1 MNNNVLK
8 ILAGVLALG
17 AVIVALIGIRLSGE
31 PSTPTTQAASSPAA
45 PAASASAH
53 FVVAARDIQAGH
65 MLESADVR
73 LETAA
78 SAPQGSL
85 GSVQQALGQVS
96 SRDIAKDAPLLLDAI
111 APESLSALLQPG
123 ERAVALQIDEVIGV
137 GGFAKPGD
145 FVDVMQFMGATRE
158 NQDTSFA
165 QVLVRRAR
173 ILTFG
178 DATQID
184 QAPATA
190 SGQAT
195 QEAMRE
201 TGAQAAVQAR
211 ERRQSLRSA
220 VLAVRERDASALM
233 LAANTGVLRLAL
245 RPKHE
250 GIESPDAT
258 SGRLT
263 AQVSDLSPTRA
274 KPPAIDGGPAIII
287 QEGSKERRLTRND
300 APAQP

>member
-17 AVIVALIGIRLSGE
+17 AVIVALIGIRLSGT
-31 PSTPTTQAASSPAA
+31 PSAPAATSASAPA
-45 PAASASAH
+45 PAASAR
-53 FVVAARDIQAGH
+53 FVVAARDIQAGR
-65 MLESADVR
+65 MLESADLQ

-78 SAPQGSL
+78 TAPQGSL
-85 GSVQQALGQVS
+85 GSTQQALGQVS
-96 SRDIAKDAPLLLDAI
+96 SRDITKGAPVLMDAL

-123 ERAVALQIDEVIGV
+123 ERAVAVQVDEVIGV

-145 FVDVMQFMGATRE
+145 FVDVLQFMGATRE

-184 QAPATA
+184 QAPTTA
-190 SGQAT
+190 SDQAT

-201 TGAQAAVQAR
+201 TGAQAALQAR

-220 VLAVRERDASALM
+220 VLAVRESDASALM
-233 LAANTGVLRLAL
+233 LAANTGLLRLAL

-250 GIESPDAT
+250 GTEPQDAT
-258 SGRLT
+258 AGRLT
-263 AQVSDLSPTRA
+263 TRVSDLSPTRT
-274 KPPAIDGGPAIII
+274 KPAATDVGAPIII

>member
-17 AVIVALIGIRLSGE
+17 AVVVALIGIRLSGE
-31 PSTPTTQAASSPAA
+31 PATPTTQAASAPAA
-45 PAASASAH
+45 PASAH
-53 FVVAARDIQAGH
+53 FVVAARDIRAGH
-65 MLESADVR
+65 MLESADVQ

-85 GSVQQALGQVS
+85 ASTQQALGQVS
-96 SRDIAKDAPLLLDAI
+96 SRDITKGTPVLLDAI

-123 ERAVALQIDEVIGV
+123 ERAVAVQVDEVIGV

-184 QAPATA
+184 QAPT
-190 SGQAT
+190 STGGQAT

-201 TGAQAAVQAR
+201 TGAQAALQAR

-220 VLAVRERDASALM
+220 VLAVRESDASALM

-250 GIESPDAT
+250 GVESPDAT

-263 AQVSDLSPTRA
+263 TRVSDLSPVRA
-274 KPPAIDGGPAIII
+274 KPPVPEGGPAIII

>member
-17 AVIVALIGIRLSGE
+17 AVVVALIGVRLSGE
-31 PSTPTTQAASSPAA
+31 PATPSTQAASAPAA
-45 PAASASAH
+45 PASAQ
-53 FVVAARDIQAGH
+53 FVVAARDIRAGH
-65 MLESADVR
+65 MLESADVQ

-85 GSVQQALGQVS
+85 ASTQQALGQVS
-96 SRDIAKDAPLLLDAI
+96 SRDITKGTPVLLDAI

-123 ERAVALQIDEVIGV
+123 ERAVAVQVDEVIGV

-184 QAPATA
+184 QAPT
-190 SGQAT
+190 STGGQAT

-201 TGAQAAVQAR
+201 TGAQAALQAR

-220 VLAVRERDASALM
+220 VLAVRENDASALM

-250 GIESPDAT
+250 GVESPDAT

-263 AQVSDLSPTRA
+263 TRVSDLSPVRA
-274 KPPAIDGGPAIII
+274 KPPVPEGGPAIII

>member
-17 AVIVALIGIRLSGE
+17 AVIVALIGIRLSGT
-31 PSTPTTQAASSPAA
+31 PSAPAATAASAPA
-45 PAASASAH
+45 PAASAR
-53 FVVAARDIQAGH
+53 FVVAARDIQAGR
-65 MLESADVR
+65 MLESADLQ

-78 SAPQGSL
+78 TAPQGSL
-85 GSVQQALGQVS
+85 GSTQQALGQVS
-96 SRDIAKDAPLLLDAI
+96 SRDITKGAPVLMDAL

-123 ERAVALQIDEVIGV
+123 ERAVAVQVDEVIGV

-145 FVDVMQFMGATRE
+145 FVDVLQFMGATRE

-184 QAPATA
+184 QAPTTA
-190 SGQAT
+190 SDQAT

-201 TGAQAAVQAR
+201 TGAQAALQAR

-220 VLAVRERDASALM
+220 VLAVRESDASALM
-233 LAANTGVLRLAL
+233 LAANTGLLRLAL

-250 GIESPDAT
+250 GAEPQDAT
-258 SGRLT
+258 AGRLT
-263 AQVSDLSPTRA
+263 TRVSDLSPTRA
-274 KPPAIDGGPAIII
+274 KPAATDVGAPIII

>member
-17 AVIVALIGIRLSGE
+17 AVIVALIGIRLSGA
-31 PSTPTTQAASSPAA
+31 PSAPAATAASAPA
-45 PAASASAH
+45 PAASAR
-53 FVVAARDIQAGH
+53 FVVAARDIQAGR
-65 MLESADVR
+65 MLESADVQ

-85 GSVQQALGQVS
+85 GSTQQAIGQVS
-96 SRDIAKDAPLLLDAI
+96 SRDITKGTPVLLDAI

-123 ERAVALQIDEVIGV
+123 ERAVAVQVDEVIGV
-137 GGFAKPGD
+137 GGFARPGD
-145 FVDVMQFMGATRE
+145 FVDVLQFMGATRE

-184 QAPATA
+184 QAAPTA
-190 SGQAT
+190 QGQAT

-201 TGAQAAVQAR
+201 TGAQAALQAR

-220 VLAVRERDASALM
+220 VLAVRESEEIGDRLDNVVCYEHLVSAVQELVDSGHVNLVETLAERIAGLCLDDPRVRTARVRVEKLDVFANAASVGVEIERY
-233 LAANTGVLRLAL
+233 AAT
-245 RPKHE
+245 
-250 GIESPDAT
+250 I
-258 SGRLT
+258 
-263 AQVSDLSPTRA
+263 
-274 KPPAIDGGPAIII
+274 
-287 QEGSKERRLTRND
+287 
-300 APAQP
+300 

>member
-17 AVIVALIGIRLSGE
+17 AVIVALIGIRLSGA
-31 PSTPTTQAASSPAA
+31 PSAPAATAASAPA
-45 PAASASAH
+45 PAASAR
-53 FVVAARDIQAGH
+53 FVVAARDIQAGR
-65 MLESADVR
+65 MLESADVQ

-85 GSVQQALGQVS
+85 GSTQQAIGQVS
-96 SRDIAKDAPLLLDAI
+96 SRDITKGTPVLLDAI

-123 ERAVALQIDEVIGV
+123 ERAVAVQVDEVIGV
-137 GGFAKPGD
+137 GGFARPGD
-145 FVDVMQFMGATRE
+145 FVDVLQFMGATRE

-184 QAPATA
+184 QAAPTA
-190 SGQAT
+190 QGQAT

-201 TGAQAAVQAR
+201 TGAQAALQAR

-220 VLAVRERDASALM
+220 VLAVRESEASALM
-233 LAANTGVLRLAL
+233 LAANTGLLRLAL

-250 GIESPDAT
+250 GSEPPDLA

-263 AQVSDLSPTRA
+263 TRVSDLSPMRA
-274 KPPAIDGGPAIII
+274 KPAATDAGSPIII

>member
-8 ILAGVLALG
+8 VLAGVLALG
-17 AVIVALIGIRLSGE
+17 AVIVALIGIRLSGT
-31 PSTPTTQAASSPAA
+31 PSAPAATAASAPA
-45 PAASASAH
+45 PAASAR
-53 FVVAARDIQAGH
+53 FVVAARDIQAGR
-65 MLESADVR
+65 MLESADLQ

-78 SAPQGSL
+78 TAPQGSL
-85 GSVQQALGQVS
+85 GSTQQALGQVS
-96 SRDIAKDAPLLLDAI
+96 SRDITKGAPVLMDAL

-123 ERAVALQIDEVIGV
+123 ERAVAVQVDEVIGV

-145 FVDVMQFMGATRE
+145 FVDVLQFMGATRE

-184 QAPATA
+184 QAPTTA

-201 TGAQAAVQAR
+201 TGAQAALQAR

-220 VLAVRERDASALM
+220 VLAVRESDASALM
-233 LAANTGVLRLAL
+233 LAANTGLLRLAL

-250 GIESPDAT
+250 GAEPQDVAAT
-258 SGRLT
+258 RLT
-263 AQVSDLSPTRA
+263 TRVSDLSPVRA
-274 KPPAIDGGPAIII
+274 KPAATDVGSPIII

>member
-17 AVIVALIGIRLSGE
+17 AVIVALIGIRLSGA
-31 PSTPTTQAASSPAA
+31 PSKPDATAASAPA
-45 PAASASAH
+45 PAASAR
-53 FVVAARDIQAGH
+53 FVVAARDIQAGR
-65 MLESADVR
+65 MLESADLQ
-73 LETAA
+73 LETAT
-78 SAPQGSL
+78 SPPQGSL
-85 GSVQQALGQVS
+85 GSTQQALGQVS
-96 SRDIAKDAPLLLDAI
+96 SRDITKGAPVLMDAL

-123 ERAVALQIDEVIGV
+123 ERAVAVQVDEVIGV

-145 FVDVMQFMGATRE
+145 FVDVLQFMGATRE

-184 QAPATA
+184 QAPTTA

-201 TGAQAAVQAR
+201 TGAQAALQAR

-220 VLAVRERDASALM
+220 VLAVRESDASALM
-233 LAANTGVLRLAL
+233 LAANTGLLRLAL

-250 GIESPDAT
+250 GAEPQDAAA
-258 SGRLT
+258 GRLT
-263 AQVSDLSPTRA
+263 TRVSDLSPTRA
-274 KPPAIDGGPAIII
+274 KPAATDVGSPIII

>member
-31 PSTPTTQAASSPAA
+31 PSAPAQQAASAPAA
-45 PAASASAH
+45 PASAH
-53 FVVAARDIQAGH
+53 FVVAARHIQAGH
-65 MLESADVR
+65 MLESADLQV
-73 LETAA
+73 ETAA

-85 GSVQQALGQVS
+85 ASTQQALGQVS
-96 SRDIAKDAPLLLDAI
+96 SRDIAKGAPVLMDAL
-111 APESLSALLQPG
+111 APESLAALLQPG
-123 ERAVALQIDEVIGV
+123 ERAMAVQVDEVIGV

-145 FVDVMQFMGATRE
+145 FVDVLQFMGATRE
-158 NQDTSFA
+158 NQDNSFA

-184 QAPATA
+184 QAPTTA
-190 SGQAT
+190 GAQAT

-220 VLAVRERDASALM
+220 VLAVRESDASALM

-250 GIESPDAT
+250 GIESPDTT

-263 AQVSDLSPTRA
+263 TQVGDLSPVRA
-274 KPPAIDGGPAIII
+274 KPPATAGGPAIII
-287 QEGSKERRLTRND
+287 QEGSKERRLTSND

>member
-17 AVIVALIGIRLSGE
+17 AVIVALIGIRLSGT
-31 PSTPTTQAASSPAA
+31 PSAPAATSASAPA
-45 PAASASAH
+45 PAASAR
-53 FVVAARDIQAGH
+53 FVVAARDIQAGR
-65 MLESADVR
+65 MLESADLQ
-73 LETAA
+73 LETAT
-78 SAPQGSL
+78 SPPQGSL
-85 GSVQQALGQVS
+85 GSTQQALGQVS
-96 SRDIAKDAPLLLDAI
+96 SRDITKGAPVLMDAL

-123 ERAVALQIDEVIGV
+123 ERAVAVQVDEVIGV

-145 FVDVMQFMGATRE
+145 FVDVLQFMGATRE

-184 QAPATA
+184 QAPTTA
-190 SGQAT
+190 SDQAT

-201 TGAQAAVQAR
+201 TGAQAALQAR

-220 VLAVRERDASALM
+220 VLAVRESDASALM
-233 LAANTGVLRLAL
+233 LAANTGLLRLAL

-250 GIESPDAT
+250 GTEPQDAT
-258 SGRLT
+258 AGRLT
-263 AQVSDLSPTRA
+263 TRVSDLSPTRA
-274 KPPAIDGGPAIII
+274 KPAATDVGAPIII

>member
-17 AVIVALIGIRLSGE
+17 AVIVALIGIRLSGA
-31 PSTPTTQAASSPAA
+31 PSAPAATAASAPA
-45 PAASASAH
+45 PAASAR
-53 FVVAARDIQAGH
+53 FVVAARDIQAGR
-65 MLESADVR
+65 MLESADVQ

-85 GSVQQALGQVS
+85 GSTQQAIGQVS
-96 SRDIAKDAPLLLDAI
+96 SRDITKGTPVLLDAI

-123 ERAVALQIDEVIGV
+123 ERAVAVQVDEVIGV
-137 GGFAKPGD
+137 GGFARPGD
-145 FVDVMQFMGATRE
+145 FVDVLQFMGATRE

-178 DATQID
+178 DATQ
-184 QAPATA
+184 
-190 SGQAT
+190 
-195 QEAMRE
+195 EAMRE
-201 TGAQAAVQAR
+201 TGAQAALQAR

-220 VLAVRERDASALM
+220 VLAVRESEASALM
-233 LAANTGVLRLAL
+233 LAANTGLLRLAL

-250 GIESPDAT
+250 GSEPPDLA

-263 AQVSDLSPTRA
+263 TRVSDLSPMRA
-274 KPPAIDGGPAIII
+274 KPAATDAGSPIII

>member
-8 ILAGVLALG
+8 IIAGVLALG
-17 AVIVALIGIRLSGE
+17 AVVVALIGIRLSGE
-31 PSTPTTQAASSPAA
+31 PSSQASQAASA
-45 PAASASAH
+45 PAAAASAQY
-53 FVVAARDIQAGH
+53 VIAARNIQAGH
-65 MLESADVR
+65 MLESADLSV
-73 LETAA
+73 ESAA

-85 GSVQQALGQVS
+85 GSAQQALGQVS
-96 SRDIAKDAPLLLDAI
+96 SRDIAKGAPVLMDAL

-123 ERAVALQIDEVIGV
+123 ERAVAVQVDEVIGV
-137 GGFAKPGD
+137 GGFAQPGD
-145 FVDVMQFMGATRE
+145 FVDVLQFMGPTRE

-165 QVLVRRAR
+165 QVLIRRAR

-184 QAPATA
+184 RAPTSGA
-190 SGQAT
+190 GQAT

-201 TGAQAAVQAR
+201 TGAQAALQAR

-220 VLAVRERDASALM
+220 VLAVRESDASALM
-233 LAANTGVLRLAL
+233 LAANTGALRLSL

-250 GIESPDAT
+250 GIEAPDTTA
-258 SGRLT
+258 GRLT
-263 AQVSDLSPTRA
+263 MRVGDLSPARA
-274 KPPAIDGGPAIII
+274 KPPTNTEGPAIII

-300 APAQP
+300 VPTQP

>member
-17 AVIVALIGIRLSGE
+17 AVVVALIGIRLSGE
-31 PSTPTTQAASSPAA
+31 PATPATQAASAPAA
-45 PAASASAH
+45 PASAH
-53 FVVAARDIQAGH
+53 FVVAARDIRAGH
-65 MLESADVR
+65 MLESADVQ

-85 GSVQQALGQVS
+85 ASTQQALGQVS
-96 SRDIAKDAPLLLDAI
+96 SRDITKGTPVLLDAI

-123 ERAVALQIDEVIGV
+123 ERAVAVQVDEVIGV

-184 QAPATA
+184 QAPT
-190 SGQAT
+190 STGGQAT

-201 TGAQAAVQAR
+201 TGAQAALQAR

-220 VLAVRERDASALM
+220 VLAVRESDASALM

-250 GIESPDAT
+250 GVESPDAT

-263 AQVSDLSPTRA
+263 TRVSDLSPVRA
-274 KPPAIDGGPAIII
+274 KPPVPEGGPAIII

>member
-17 AVIVALIGIRLSGE
+17 AVIVALIGIRLSGT
-31 PSTPTTQAASSPAA
+31 PSAPAATAASAPA
-45 PAASASAH
+45 PAASAR
-53 FVVAARDIQAGH
+53 FVVAARDIQAGR
-65 MLESADVR
+65 MLESADLQ

-78 SAPQGSL
+78 TAPQGSL
-85 GSVQQALGQVS
+85 GSTQQALGQVS
-96 SRDIAKDAPLLLDAI
+96 SRDITKGAPVLMDAL

-123 ERAVALQIDEVIGV
+123 ERAVAVQVDEVIGV

-145 FVDVMQFMGATRE
+145 FVDVLQFMGATRE

-184 QAPATA
+184 QAPTTA

-201 TGAQAAVQAR
+201 TGAQAALQAR

-220 VLAVRERDASALM
+220 VLAVRESDASALM
-233 LAANTGVLRLAL
+233 LAANTGLLRLAL

-250 GIESPDAT
+250 GAEPQDVAAT
-258 SGRLT
+258 RLT
-263 AQVSDLSPTRA
+263 TRVSDLSPVRA
-274 KPPAIDGGPAIII
+274 KPAATDVGSPIII

>member
-17 AVIVALIGIRLSGE
+17 AVIVALIGIRLSGA
-31 PSTPTTQAASSPAA
+31 PSAPAATAASAPA
-45 PAASASAH
+45 PAASAR
-53 FVVAARDIQAGH
+53 FVVAARDIQAGR
-65 MLESADVR
+65 MLESADVQ

-85 GSVQQALGQVS
+85 GSTQQAIGQVS
-96 SRDIAKDAPLLLDAI
+96 SRDITKGTPVLLDAI

-123 ERAVALQIDEVIGV
+123 ERAVAVQVDEVIGA
-137 GGFAKPGD
+137 GG
-145 FVDVMQFMGATRE
+145 
-158 NQDTSFA
+158 FA

-184 QAPATA
+184 QAAPTA
-190 SGQAT
+190 QGQAT

-201 TGAQAAVQAR
+201 TGAQAALQAR

-220 VLAVRERDASALM
+220 VLAVRESEASALM
-233 LAANTGVLRLAL
+233 LAANTGLLRLAL

-250 GIESPDAT
+250 GSEPPDLA

-263 AQVSDLSPTRA
+263 TRVSDLSPMRA
-274 KPPAIDGGPAIII
+274 KPAATDAGSPIII

>member
-8 ILAGVLALG
+8 VLAGLLALG

-31 PSTPTTQAASSPAA
+31 PAGPAPQAASAPAA
-45 PAASASAH
+45 PASAR
-53 FVVAARDIQAGH
+53 FVVAARDIQAGR
-65 MLESADVR
+65 MLESND
-73 LETAA
+73 LSLDSAA

-85 GSVQQALGQVS
+85 GSTQLALGQIS
-96 SRDIAKDAPLLLDAI
+96 SRDIPKGAPVLMDAL

-123 ERAVALQIDEVIGV
+123 ERAVAVQVDEVIGV

-145 FVDVMQFMGATRE
+145 FVDVLQFMGATQE
-158 NQDTSFA
+158 NQGTSFA
-165 QVLVRRAR
+165 QVLIRRAR

-184 QAPATA
+184 PAPETA
-190 SGQAT
+190 AGQAT

-201 TGAQAAVQAR
+201 TGAQAAIQAR

-220 VLAVRERDASALM
+220 VLAVRESDASALM
-233 LAANTGVLRLAL
+233 LAANTGLLRLAL
-245 RPKHE
+245 RPKHDQAA
-250 GIESPDAT
+250 SPDAAT
-258 SGRLT
+258 GRLT
-263 AQVSDLSPTRA
+263 TRVGDLSPVRV
-274 KPPAIDGGPAIII
+274 KPPAPDEGPAIII
-287 QEGSKERRLTRND
+287 QEGSKERRLTRNE

>member
-17 AVIVALIGIRLSGE
+17 AVVVALIGIRLSGE
-31 PSTPTTQAASSPAA
+31 PATPTTQAASA
-45 PAASASAH
+45 PAVPASAQ
-53 FVVAARDIQAGH
+53 FVVAARDIRAGH
-65 MLESADVR
+65 MLESADVQ

-85 GSVQQALGQVS
+85 ASTQQALGQVS
-96 SRDIAKDAPLLLDAI
+96 SRDINKGTPVLLDAI

-123 ERAVALQIDEVIGV
+123 ERAVAVQVDEVIGV

-184 QAPATA
+184 QAPT
-190 SGQAT
+190 STGGQAT

-201 TGAQAAVQAR
+201 TGAQAALQAR

-220 VLAVRERDASALM
+220 VLAVRESDASALM

-250 GIESPDAT
+250 GVESPDAT

-263 AQVSDLSPTRA
+263 TRVSDLSPVRA
-274 KPPAIDGGPAIII
+274 KPPVPEGGPPIII

>member
-17 AVIVALIGIRLSGE
+17 AVVVALIGVRLSGE
-31 PSTPTTQAASSPAA
+31 PATPSTQAASAPAA
-45 PAASASAH
+45 PASAQ
-53 FVVAARDIQAGH
+53 FVVAARDIRAGH
-65 MLESADVR
+65 MLESADVQ

-85 GSVQQALGQVS
+85 GSTQQALGQVS
-96 SRDIAKDAPLLLDAI
+96 SRDITKGTPVLLDAI

-123 ERAVALQIDEVIGV
+123 ERAVAVQVDEVIGV

-184 QAPATA
+184 QAPT
-190 SGQAT
+190 STGGQAT

-201 TGAQAAVQAR
+201 TGAQAALQAR

-220 VLAVRERDASALM
+220 VLAVRESDASALM

-250 GIESPDAT
+250 GVESPDAT

-263 AQVSDLSPTRA
+263 TRVSDLSPVRA
-274 KPPAIDGGPAIII
+274 KPPVPEGGPAIII

>member
-17 AVIVALIGIRLSGE
+17 AVVVALIGVRLSGE
-31 PSTPTTQAASSPAA
+31 PATPSTQAASAPAA
-45 PAASASAH
+45 PASAQ
-53 FVVAARDIQAGH
+53 FVVAARDIRAGH
-65 MLESADVR
+65 MLESADVQ

-85 GSVQQALGQVS
+85 ASTQQALGQVS
-96 SRDIAKDAPLLLDAI
+96 SRDITKGTLVLLDAI

-123 ERAVALQIDEVIGV
+123 ERAVAVQVDEVIGV

-184 QAPATA
+184 QAPT
-190 SGQAT
+190 STGGQAT

-201 TGAQAAVQAR
+201 TGAQAALQAR

-220 VLAVRERDASALM
+220 VLAVRENDASALM

-250 GIESPDAT
+250 GVESPDAT

-263 AQVSDLSPTRA
+263 TRVSDLSPVRA
-274 KPPAIDGGPAIII
+274 KPAVPEGGPAIII

>member
-17 AVIVALIGIRLSGE
+17 AVVVALIGIRLSGE
-31 PSTPTTQAASSPAA
+31 PATATTQAASAPAA
-45 PAASASAH
+45 PASAH
-53 FVVAARDIQAGH
+53 FVVAARDIRAGH
-65 MLESADVR
+65 MLESADVQ

-85 GSVQQALGQVS
+85 ASTQQALGQVS
-96 SRDIAKDAPLLLDAI
+96 SRDITKGTPVLLDAI

-123 ERAVALQIDEVIGV
+123 ERAVAVQVDEVIGV

-184 QAPATA
+184 QAPTST

-201 TGAQAAVQAR
+201 TGAQAALQAR

-220 VLAVRERDASALM
+220 VLAVRESDASALM

-250 GIESPDAT
+250 GVESPDAT

-263 AQVSDLSPTRA
+263 TRVSDLSPVRA
-274 KPPAIDGGPAIII
+274 KPPVPEGGPAIII

>member
-31 PSTPTTQAASSPAA
+31 PSTPASQAASAPAA
-45 PAASASAH
+45 PASAH
-53 FVVAARDIQAGH
+53 FVVASRDIRAGH
-65 MLESADVR
+65 MLEASDLS

-85 GSVQQALGQVS
+85 SSTQQALGQIS
-96 SRDIAKDAPLLLDAI
+96 SRDITKGAPVLMDAL

-123 ERAVALQIDEVIGV
+123 ERAVAVQVDEVIGV

-145 FVDVMQFMGATRE
+145 FVDVLQFMGATRE

-184 QAPATA
+184 QAPTTA
-190 SGQAT
+190 GGQAT

-201 TGAQAAVQAR
+201 TGAQAAIQAR

-220 VLAVRERDASALM
+220 VLAVRESDASALM

-250 GIESPDAT
+250 GIESPDTT

-263 AQVSDLSPTRA
+263 ARVSDLSPVRA
-274 KPPAIDGGPAIII
+274 KPPTTEGGPAIII

>member
-8 ILAGVLALG
+8 ILAGALALG
-17 AVIVALIGIRLSGE
+17 AVIVALIGIRLSGT
-31 PSTPTTQAASSPAA
+31 PSAPAATAASAPA
-45 PAASASAH
+45 PAASAR
-53 FVVAARDIQAGH
+53 FVVAARDIQAGR
-65 MLESADVR
+65 MLESADLQ

-85 GSVQQALGQVS
+85 GSTQQALGQVS
-96 SRDIAKDAPLLLDAI
+96 SRDIIKGAPVLLDAI

-123 ERAVALQIDEVIGV
+123 ERAVAVQVDEVIGV

-145 FVDVMQFMGATRE
+145 FVDVLQFMGATRE
-158 NQDTSFA
+158 NQETSFA

-184 QAPATA
+184 QPPTTA
-190 SGQAT
+190 SDQAT

-201 TGAQAAVQAR
+201 TGAQAALQAR

-220 VLAVRERDASALM
+220 VLAVRESDASALM
-233 LAANTGVLRLAL
+233 LAANTGLLRLAL

-250 GIESPDAT
+250 GTEPQDVAAA
-258 SGRLT
+258 RLT
-263 AQVSDLSPTRA
+263 TRVSDLSPTRA
-274 KPPAIDGGPAIII
+274 KPPATDVGSPIAI

>member
-31 PSTPTTQAASSPAA
+31 PSAPAA
-45 PAASASAH
+45 PAASAPAAAASAR
-53 FVVAARDIQAGH
+53 FVIAARDIRAGH
-65 MLESADVR
+65 MLESAD
-73 LETAA
+73 LSTESAA

-85 GSVQQALGQVS
+85 GSAQQALGQVS
-96 SRDIAKDAPLLLDAI
+96 SRDIAKGSPVLMDAL

-123 ERAVALQIDEVIGV
+123 ERAVAVQVDEVIGV
-137 GGFAKPGD
+137 GGFAQPGD
-145 FVDVMQFMGATRE
+145 SVDVLQFMGPTRE

-165 QVLVRRAR
+165 QVLIRRAR

-184 QAPATA
+184 HAPASGT
-190 SGQAT
+190 GQAT

-201 TGAQAAVQAR
+201 TGAQAALQAR

-220 VLAVRERDASALM
+220 VLAVRESDASALM

-250 GIESPDAT
+250 GIEAPDAT
-258 SGRLT
+258 AGRLT
-263 AQVSDLSPTRA
+263 SRVSDLSPARA
-274 KPPAIDGGPAIII
+274 KPPTTDEGPAIII